1 MFLIGEVSRTQQ
13 IVFFFFLRK
22 LWSKACREK
31 SADAIVVG
39 KKVNTTYE
47 GQNLIIKRK

>member
-1 MFLIGEVSRTQQ
+1 MFLIGEVSQTQQ
-13 IVFFFFLRK
+13 IVFFLRK

>member
-13 IVFFFFLRK
+13 IVFLRK

-39 KKVNTTYE
+39 KKSQYNPRRAE
-47 GQNLIIKRK
+47 PNN

>member
-13 IVFFFFLRK
+13 IVFFLRK

-31 SADAIVVG
+31 SADVIVPKVRVLKG
-39 KKVNTTYE
+39 KDKIVQCN
-47 GQNLIIKRK
+47 NK

>member
-13 IVFFFFLRK
+13 IVFFFLRK

-39 KKVNTTYE
+39 KKKSQYNPRRAE
-47 GQNLIIKRK
+47 PNN

>member
-1 MFLIGEVSRTQQ
+1 MFLIGEVSRIQQ
-13 IVFFFFLRK
+13 IVFFLRK

>member
-22 LWSKACREK
+22 LWGKACREK

-39 KKVNTTYE
+39 KKSQYTPRRAEPN
-47 GQNLIIKRK
+47 K

>member
-13 IVFFFFLRK
+13 IVFFFLRK

>member
-13 IVFFFFLRK
+13 IVFFLRK

-39 KKVNTTYE
+39 KKSQYNPRRAE
-47 GQNLIIKRK
+47 PNN

>member
-1 MFLIGEVSRTQQ
+1 MFLIGEVSRTLQ
-13 IVFFFFLRK
+13 IVFFFLRK

-39 KKVNTTYE
+39 KKVNTTHE